1 MVERDAARQASP
13 SQAALPVPQP
23 KAHLAF
29 LGLCCGV
36 GVSTIYLCQPL
47 LPQMGATFGAGAAAA
62 GQVGVATQVGYAVGM
77 LTLVPMGDAKERR
90 GLILK
95 MFAAVSV
102 ALLLQACA
110 PSLGW
115 LLLLSACSGA
125 FASVTHMVL
134 PIAPDLAAPHERG
147 RAVGIVMTG
156 LLMGVLLARTVAGW
170 LSELTAHL
178 TTRIA
183 PWRVVLLVA
192 SLGSALLLPAIRRM
206 MPVMPSKERLSYGET
221 IKSLWTLF
229 RAEPLLRESCV
240 LGALCF
246 GTFSAFWN
254 TLAFVLQRHGMGA
267 GVTGSFGL
275 VGAAG
280 TLMAAHAGRMSDR
293 KGPRYVITLAL
304 GLMAASFAGI
314 YLTERFAGRAQ
325 AAGHFQP
332 WTYLLILGAM
342 VIMLDVGMQSM
353 QLGNQ
358 TRNFALQPSARTR
371 INTLYMTTYFIGGA
385 VASAVSTVLWERFGI
400 AGVSAFEGLLVLLAI
415 VRHATGLPMPLPSP
429 GSHRSDEPA
438 LHA

>member
-1 MVERDAARQASP
+1 MPQNASTTAP
-13 SQAALPVPQP
+13 TPKRKPQ
-23 KAHLAF
+23 AHLAF

-77 LTLVPMGDAKERR
+77 LTFTPMGDTKERR

-102 ALLLQACA
+102 ALLLEACA
-110 PSLGW
+110 PTLPL
-115 LLLLSACSGA
+115 LLLLSACVGA
-125 FASVTHMVL
+125 FASVTHIVL
-134 PIAPDLAAPHERG
+134 PIAPDMAEPHERG

-156 LLMGVLLARTVAGW
+156 LLLGVLLARTVAGW
-170 LSELTAHL
+170 LSEITAHF

-183 PWRVVLLVA
+183 SWRVVFLCA
-192 SLGSALLLPAIRRM
+192 AAGTALLLPAIRRL
-206 MPVMPSKERLSYGET
+206 MPELPPKEHLSYREAMQ
-221 IKSLWTLF
+221 SLWTLA
-229 RAEPLLRESCV
+229 RTEPLLRESCV

-246 GTFSAFWN
+246 GAFSAFWN
-254 TLAFVLQRHGMGA
+254 TLAFVLQTHGMGA

-280 TLMAAHAGRMSDR
+280 TLMAAYAGKLSDR
-293 KGPRYVITLAL
+293 RGPRYVITLAL
-304 GLMAASFAGI
+304 GALGASFLGI
-314 YLTERFAGRAQ
+314 YAVERLAQ
-325 AAGHFQP
+325 HEGATGHLP
-332 WTYLLILGAM
+332 VWTYLLTLAAM
-342 VIMLDVGMQSM
+342 VVLLDVGMQAL

-371 INTLYMTTYFIGGA
+371 INTLYMTSYFIGGA
-385 VASAVSTVLWERFGI
+385 IASAISPVLWQHFGNAGI
-400 AGVSAFEGLLVLLAI
+400 AVLEVALISFAI
-415 VRHATGLPMPLPSP
+415 LRHATGKPIPRASHHTADAGEPM
-429 GSHRSDEPA
+429 